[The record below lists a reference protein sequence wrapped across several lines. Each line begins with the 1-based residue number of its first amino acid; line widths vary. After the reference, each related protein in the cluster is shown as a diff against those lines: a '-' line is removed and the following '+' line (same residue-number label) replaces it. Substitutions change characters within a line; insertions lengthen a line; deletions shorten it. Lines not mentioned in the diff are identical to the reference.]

1 MIALSETEPRDRAI
15 ATAEA
20 AARRVKNRHAQIS
33 RAFIRSDNELPPPLA
48 KCLRGGRGGEVRLK
62 LLLSLLWIAGGGA
75 PPHNTK
81 FPAASWA
88 ELLGLPEPYTKGV
101 RRIQAAIRWLEKNR
115 LVAIEQVTGLPSKIT
130 LLDDSGSGVEYSTPG
145 KGTGR
150 PYRKLPP
157 EFWTKG
163 WLAVLSGT
171 SIAVLLILMDQ
182 QRQDRSDDIWLSPS
196 WRTKHYALSADTW
209 TRATKKLSTLG
220 LVTVE
225 RKRFRPS
232 FDVVRVR
239 NFYTVN
245 DGRLDASAVAALS
258 A

>member
-1 MIALSETEPRDRAI
+1 MIALSETELRDRALD
-15 ATAEA
+15 TA
-20 AARRVKNRHAQIS
+20 AAATRRVKNRSAQVS
-33 RAFIRSDNELPPPLA
+33 RAFIRSDNELPPPVA

-62 LLLSLLWIAGGGA
+62 LLLSLLWIAGGGT
-75 PPHNTK
+75 PPHDTK
-81 FPAASWA
+81 FPASAWA

-101 RRIQAAIRWLEKNR
+101 RRIQEAIRWLEKNR
-115 LVAIEQVTGLPSKIT
+115 LVSVEQVAGLPSKIT
-130 LLDDSGSGVEYSTPG
+130 LLDDSGSGAEYSTPG
-145 KGTGR
+145 KGAGR

-157 EFWTKG
+157 EFWTQG
-163 WLAVLSGT
+163 WLVVLSGT

-182 QRQDRSDDIWLSPS
+182 QRQVSSDDIWLSPS
-196 WRTKHYALSADTW
+196 WREKHYALSADTW
-209 TRATKKLSTLG
+209 TRATKELSSLG

-245 DGRLDASAVAALS
+245 AGRLNASAFAALS